1 MIKNAFSYVK
11 RKFVRSIT
19 LFLVI
24 LIMAGLAIVSFAI
37 KDGTDKASKETFKNI
52 QNSFTMEINRSYN
65 QGTARGSGNIKGSDI
80 KKIEENENIDSSVKR
95 INSVADLADKKI
107 VSNESLDNNQSAER
121 AKNFSK
127 AVMLT
132 GVNDSA
138 KETKFVSEV
147 YKLLEGSH
155 LNDKD
160 TNKAIISK
168 ALADENKLKVGDKLK
183 LKSNIYDPD
192 NEARADEEVEVT
204 IKGIFDAKDGENVT
218 YAQELNANNIITD
231 LNTAAKV
238 YGRSIESANY
248 QDATFFLS
256 GDKNLDKVMDEIKR
270 LDIDFNS
277 YNLIKSSDNYPALNQ
292 SISSIYKLADKIFL
306 GSLVFVGIISTL
318 LLFLWI
324 NSRSKEIAIY
334 LSLGI
339 SKARILGQFI
349 VEVIFIS
356 LPAFVL
362 SFFLAKPI
370 ASKIADLVLENVT
383 GSINENL
390 ANMASSQN
398 LGYSAELESFN
409 KSLTS
414 IDISLDP
421 KYILYVIL
429 AMGLVLLGSVIIA
442 SLKPLNKNPKNLLID
457 ID

>member
-37 KDGTDKASKETFKNI
+37 KDGVDKASKETFKNI

-204 IKGIFDAKDGENVT
+204 IKGIFDAKDSENVT